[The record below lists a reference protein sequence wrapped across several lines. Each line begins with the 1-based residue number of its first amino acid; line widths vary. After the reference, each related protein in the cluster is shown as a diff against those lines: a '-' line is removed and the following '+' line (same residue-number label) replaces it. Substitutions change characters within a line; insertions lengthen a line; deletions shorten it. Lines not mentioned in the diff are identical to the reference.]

1 MNCEL
6 KLDHIHKIFFLGI
19 GGIGMSALARY
30 FHYIGKEIYGY
41 DKTETAL
48 TKKLVSEGMKVHYV
62 DDVSLIPDEID
73 LVVYTPAIPDDLGEM
88 VTLRGSGIPM
98 MKRSE
103 VLGLLS
109 KEKKTIAIA
118 GTHGKTTTCSIL
130 SYILKECGVDAN
142 AFVGGIMKNYDSNFL
157 LGNSDWIVVE
167 ADEYDRSFHRLFPN
181 IAVVLAMDP
190 DHLDIYGDWAEM
202 KSAYRQFT
210 NQVSPGGKLF
220 VHNTAYGYMD
230 RGWIEELRD
239 NGIEVYRYGF
249 SDADFR
255 YDRLKYHRG
264 VFSFDFIS
272 KANHLHDLQI
282 ILPGVHNVSNATVAL
297 AVAESVGAD
306 MDMISAK
313 LKDFAG
319 IKRRFEFIGMD
330 DNHVLIDDYAHH
342 PEELNA
348 AIRTA
353 KTLFP
358 DKRLTVAFQPHLF
371 SRTND
376 FAVEFG
382 EVLSLAD
389 QVLLTQIYPARELPM
404 PGVTSQL
411 IFENIKHD
419 NKEIIEKSELSTIIK
434 NRDVEVLLILGA
446 GDIDKE
452 INKVKETLFSE

>member
-6 KLDHIHKIFFLGI
+6 KLDHIQKVFFLGI

-30 FHYIGKEIYGY
+30 FHHIGKEVFGY

-48 TKKLVSEGMKVHYV
+48 TKKLVSEGMQVHYV
-62 DDVSLIPDEID
+62 DDVSRIPDEID
-73 LVVYTPAIPDDLGEM
+73 LVVYTPAIPDDLKEM
-88 VTLRGSGIPM
+88 VTLRASGLPM

-167 ADEYDRSFHRLFPN
+167 ADEYDRSFHRLFPD

-190 DHLDIYGDWAEM
+190 DHLDIYGDREQM
-202 KSAYRQFT
+202 RQAYRQFT
-210 NQVSPGGKLF
+210 CQVSPGGKLF
-220 VHNTAYGYMD
+220 IHNTAADYMDADWERELRSKQIELLRYGY
-230 RGWIEELRD
+230 
-239 NGIEVYRYGF
+239 
-249 SDADFR
+249 SDADYR
-255 YDRLKYHRG
+255 YDKLRYHRG
-264 VFSFDFIS
+264 VFSFDFVSPKQRLEGLEIV
-272 KANHLHDLQI
+272 
-282 ILPGVHNVSNATVAL
+282 LPGVHNVSNATVAI
-297 AVAESVGAD
+297 AVADYVGAD
-306 MDMISAK
+306 MSVLADK

-319 IKRRFEFIGMD
+319 IKRRFEFIGMNKD
-330 DNHVLIDDYAHH
+330 HILIDDYAHH

-358 DKRLTVAFQPHLF
+358 DRKLTVAFQPHLF

-376 FAVEFG
+376 FAKEFG
-382 EVLSLAD
+382 EVLALAD
-389 QVLLTQIYPARELPM
+389 EVILTHIYPARELPM
-404 PGVTSQL
+404 EGVTSQL
-411 IFENIKHD
+411 IYDNIGHD
-419 NKEIIEKSELSTIIK
+419 KKEIIDKSDLSTVIK
-434 NRDVEVLLILGA
+434 SKEIEVLLILGA

-452 INKVKETLFSE
+452 INKVKEILFSE

>member
-1 MNCEL
+1 M
-6 KLDHIHKIFFLGI
+6 KLDHIQKIFFLGI

-30 FHYIGKEIYGY
+30 FHHLGKEVFGY

-62 DDVSLIPDEID
+62 DDAKLIPDEID

-88 VTLRGSGIPM
+88 VTLRASGLPM

-109 KEKKTIAIA
+109 KERKTVAIA

-157 LGNSDWIVVE
+157 LGSSDWIVVE
-167 ADEYDRSFHRLFPN
+167 ADEYDRSFHRLFPE

-190 DHLDIYGDWAEM
+190 DHLDIYGDRHEM
-202 KSAYRQFT
+202 LRAYRQFT
-210 NQVSPGGKLF
+210 CQVSPGGKLF
-220 VHNTAYGYMD
+220 IHNTAADYMDDVWRAELASKQIEMIRYGYSNAD
-230 RGWIEELRD
+230 H
-239 NGIEVYRYGF
+239 RYE
-249 SDADFR
+249 
-255 YDRLKYHRG
+255 RLKYHRG
-264 VFSFDFIS
+264 VFSFDYVSSDERIEGIE
-272 KANHLHDLQI
+272 I

-297 AVAESVGAD
+297 AVAAEVGAD
-306 MDMISAK
+306 MGVVKAK

-319 IKRRFEFIGMD
+319 IKRRFEFIGMNED
-330 DNHVLIDDYAHH
+330 HILIDDYAHH
-342 PEELNA
+342 PEELSA

-358 DKRLTVAFQPHLF
+358 DKKLTVAFQPHLF

-376 FAVEFG
+376 FADGFG
-382 EVLSLAD
+382 EVLTLAD
-389 QVLLTQIYPARELPM
+389 EVILTQIYPARELPM
-404 PGVTSQL
+404 EGVTSQL
-411 IFENIKHD
+411 IYDKIGHTK
-419 NKEIIEKSELSTIIK
+419 KEIIDKGDLSANIKSKDI
-434 NRDVEVLLILGA
+434 EVLLILGA

-452 INKVKETLFSE
+452 INKVKEVLFSE

>member
-6 KLDHIHKIFFLGI
+6 KLDHIQRIFFLGI

-30 FHYIGKEIYGY
+30 FHHIGKEVFGY

-73 LVVYTPAIPDDLGEM
+73 LVVYTPAIPDDLEEM
-88 VTLRGSGIPM
+88 VTLRASGIPM

-109 KEKKTIAIA
+109 KEKKTVAIA

-167 ADEYDRSFHRLFPN
+167 ADEYDRSFHRLFPDM
-181 IAVVLAMDP
+181 AVVLSMDP
-190 DHLDIYGDWAEM
+190 DHLDIYGDRHQMLE
-202 KSAYRQFT
+202 SYRQFT

-220 VHNTAYGYMD
+220 IHNTAADYMSREWMQELAAKQIELIRYGY
-230 RGWIEELRD
+230 
-239 NGIEVYRYGF
+239 
-249 SDADFR
+249 SDADYR
-255 YDRLKYHRG
+255 YDQLRYHRG
-264 VFSFDFIS
+264 VFSFDFVSPDDRLPGLEIV
-272 KANHLHDLQI
+272 
-282 ILPGVHNVSNATVAL
+282 LPGVHNVSNATAAL
-297 AVAESVGAD
+297 AVASEVGAD
-306 MDMISAK
+306 MSLVKAK

-319 IKRRFEFIGMD
+319 IKRRFEFIGMN
-330 DNHVLIDDYAHH
+330 DNHILIDDYAHH
-342 PEELNA
+342 PEELSA

-358 DKRLTVAFQPHLF
+358 DKKLTVAFQPHLF

-376 FAVEFG
+376 FAKEFG
-382 EVLSLAD
+382 EVLTLAD
-389 QVLLTQIYPARELPM
+389 EVILTHIYPARELPM
-404 PGVTSQL
+404 EGVTSQL
-411 IFENIKHD
+411 IYDNIGHHK
-419 NKEIIEKSELSTIIK
+419 KEIIDKSDLSRIIK
-434 NRDVEVLLILGA
+434 SKDVEVLLILGA

-452 INKVKETLFSE
+452 IIKVKEVLFSE

>member
-6 KLDHIHKIFFLGI
+6 KLDRIQKVFFLGI

-30 FHYIGKEIYGY
+30 FHHIGKEIFGY

-48 TKKLVSEGMKVHYV
+48 TKKLESEGMKIHYV

-190 DHLDIYGDWAEM
+190 DHLDIYGDWTEM
-202 KSAYRQFT
+202 KKAYRQFT
-210 NQVSPGGKLF
+210 TQVSPGGKLF
-220 VHNTAYGYMD
+220 VHKTAYGYMD
-230 RGWIEELRD
+230 RGWIAELKGK
-239 NGIEVYRYGF
+239 GIEVHRYGF
-249 SDADFR
+249 TDVDFR
-255 YDRLKYHRG
+255 YDGLKYHRG

-272 KANHLHDLQI
+272 EKNELNDLQI
-282 ILPGVHNVSNATVAL
+282 VLPGVHNVSNATVAL

-306 MDMISAK
+306 MKMVQAK
-313 LKDFAG
+313 LKEFAG
-319 IKRRFEFIGMD
+319 IKRRFEFIGMNE
-330 DNHVLIDDYAHH
+330 NHVMIDDYAHH
-342 PEELNA
+342 PEELSA

-358 DKRLTVAFQPHLF
+358 EKRLTAVFQPHLF

-376 FAVEFG
+376 FAKEFG
-382 EVLSLAD
+382 KVLSLAD
-389 QVLLTQIYPARELPM
+389 EVLLTQIYPARELPM
-404 PGVTSQL
+404 EGVTSQL
-411 IFENIKHD
+411 IFENITHD
-419 NKEIIEKSELSTIIK
+419 NKEIIEKSELSSIIK
-434 NRDVEVLLILGA
+434 NKDVEVLLILGA

-452 INKVKETLFSE
+452 IKKVKEILFGE

>member
-1 MNCEL
+1 
-6 KLDHIHKIFFLGI
+6 
-19 GGIGMSALARY
+19 MSALARY
-30 FHYIGKEIYGY
+30 FHHIGKEIFGY

-48 TKKLVSEGMKVHYV
+48 TKKLESEGMRIHYV

-103 VLGLLS
+103 VLGMLS

-167 ADEYDRSFHRLFPN
+167 ADEYDRSFHRLFPD

-202 KSAYRQFT
+202 KRAYRQFT

-220 VHNTAYGYMD
+220 FHVTAYDYMD
-230 RGWIEELRD
+230 QEWIDELERKE
-239 NGIEVYRYGF
+239 IEVYKYGF
-249 SDADFR
+249 GNGEYR
-255 YDRLKYHRG
+255 YDALRYHRG

-272 KANHLHDLQI
+272 QENKLSDLKI
-282 ILPGVHNVSNATVAL
+282 ILPGVHNVSNATVAI
-297 AVAESVGAD
+297 AVAEAVGAD
-306 MDMISAK
+306 MHLLNEK

-319 IKRRFEFIGMD
+319 IKRRFEFIAMN

-358 DKRLTVAFQPHLF
+358 ERKLTVAFQPHLY

-376 FAVEFG
+376 FAKEFG
-382 EVLSLAD
+382 RVLSLAD
-389 QVLLTQIYPARELPM
+389 EVLLTQIYPARELPM
-404 PGVTSQL
+404 EGVTSQL
-411 IFENIKHD
+411 IFENITSD
-419 NKEIIEKSELSTIIK
+419 NKEIIDKSELSTLIK
-434 NRDVEVLLILGA
+434 SKDIEVLLLLGA

-452 INKVKETLFSE
+452 ISKVKETLFGE